1 MVIVRR
7 AVAAAAEATVDAMA
21 RGAREVTRGRTPRES
36 VAARRFEEGSG
47 PASEHKTN
55 ARRALKTQMFTQ
67 VLGKRVG
74 WFLRVAPAVVFLPPA
89 VFRRGRRASAR
100 ASHLSLA
107 HAESEPK
114 MSTSAELAAASAR
127 SGDAAPMDGERAPLL
142 RAGASPSSRGDARR
156 DRRGSQTHA
165 PSRGVLAALGALAAC
180 GIIAVV
186 YGASRAPPRARLSA
200 RGVARRALDA
210 RLGPR
215 DAGPRHAGCY
225 SPPSRDPHVPHARDV
240 PRGRDA
246 RTRALPPDLPAFAHA
261 LTKPQPLLPP
271 PSLAQAAASPRTPRR
286 SATRPR
292 PRSRDARSAAWAR
305 RARGSSGKI
314 SPRISS
320 VPPRS
325 RPRRSRRASPASRSP
340 TTASSSSC
348 AGAPPARGP
357 PRSARSRRMSWSSS

>member
-114 MSTSAELAAASAR
+114 MSTSAELAAASER
-127 SGDAAPMDGERAPLL
+127 SGDAAPMDGESAPLL

-186 YGASRAPPRARLSA
+186 YGASRAPLARA
-200 RGVARRALDA
+200 
-210 RLGPR
+210 
-215 DAGPRHAGCY
+215 
-225 SPPSRDPHVPHARDV
+225 
-240 PRGRDA
+240 
-246 RTRALPPDLPAFAHA
+246 
-261 LTKPQPLLPP
+261 
-271 PSLAQAAASPRTPRR
+271 
-286 SATRPR
+286 
-292 PRSRDARSAAWAR
+292 
-305 RARGSSGKI
+305 
-314 SPRISS
+314 
-320 VPPRS
+320 
-325 RPRRSRRASPASRSP
+325 SRRAASRGALSTPASVRATPVHGMPGVTPPPLGTHTSHTRATSRADATRERALSRP
-340 TTASSSSC
+340 TS
-348 AGAPPARGP
+348 
-357 PRSARSRRMSWSSS
+357 PRSLMR

>member
-47 PASEHKTN
+47 SASENKTN

-89 VFRRGRRASAR
+89 VFRRGRRVSAR

-114 MSTSAELAAASAR
+114 MRTSAELAAASAR

-142 RAGASPSSRGDARR
+142 RAGASATPSSRGDARR

-186 YGASRAPPRARLSA
+186 YGASRAPLARA
-200 RGVARRALDA
+200 
-210 RLGPR
+210 
-215 DAGPRHAGCY
+215 
-225 SPPSRDPHVPHARDV
+225 
-240 PRGRDA
+240 
-246 RTRALPPDLPAFAHA
+246 
-261 LTKPQPLLPP
+261 
-271 PSLAQAAASPRTPRR
+271 
-286 SATRPR
+286 
-292 PRSRDARSAAWAR
+292 
-305 RARGSSGKI
+305 
-314 SPRISS
+314 
-320 VPPRS
+320 
-325 RPRRSRRASPASRSP
+325 SRRAASRGALSTPASVRATPVHGMPGVTPPPLGTHTSHTRATSRADATRERALSRP
-340 TTASSSSC
+340 TS
-348 AGAPPARGP
+348 
-357 PRSARSRRMSWSSS
+357 PRSLTR

>member
-1 MVIVRR
+1 MVS
-7 AVAAAAEATVDAMA
+7 A
-21 RGAREVTRGRTPRES
+21 GC
-36 VAARRFEEGSG
+36 
-47 PASEHKTN
+47 
-55 ARRALKTQMFTQ
+55 
-67 VLGKRVG
+67 
-74 WFLRVAPAVVFLPPA
+74 PAVVFLPPA

-186 YGASRAPPRARLSA
+186 YGASRAPLARASRRAAS
-200 RGVARRALDA
+200 RGVLSTPASVRATPVH
-210 RLGPR
+210 GMP
-215 DAGPRHAGCY
+215 GVT
-225 SPPSRDPHVPHARDV
+225 PPSRDPHVPHARDV

-246 RTRALPPDLPAFAHA
+246 RTRALPPLPPRAFAHA
-261 LTKPQPLLPP
+261 LTKPRPLLPP

-325 RPRRSRRASPASRSP
+325 RPRRSRRASPGSRSP

>member
-47 PASEHKTN
+47 SASEHKTN
-55 ARRALKTQMFTQ
+55 ARRALRSDVHQTGKTR
-67 VLGKRVG
+67 RVVSAG
-74 WFLRVAPAVVFLPPA
+74 CRAVVFLPPA

-100 ASHLSLA
+100 PTHLSLA

-200 RGVARRALDA
+200 RGVARRPLDA

-225 SPPSRDPHVPHARDV
+225 SPSRDPHVPHARDI

-246 RTRALPPDLPAFAHA
+246 RTRALPPLSPRAFAHA
-261 LTKPQPLLPP
+261 LTKPRPLLPP
-271 PSLAQAAASPRTPRR
+271 PSLAQAAASPRPPRR

-357 PRSARSRRMSWSSS
+357 PRSARSRRTSWSSS

>member
-47 PASEHKTN
+47 SASEHKTN
-55 ARRALKTQMFTQ
+55 ARRALRSDVHQTGKTR
-67 VLGKRVG
+67 RVVSAG
-74 WFLRVAPAVVFLPPA
+74 CRAVVFLPPA

-100 ASHLSLA
+100 PTHLSLA

-186 YGASRAPPRARLSA
+186 YGASRAPPRARALGARRRAAPSRRPPRSA
-200 RGVARRALDA
+200 RRRSTACRVLLPPLSGPTRPTRARH
-210 RLGPR
+210 P
-215 DAGPRHAGCY
+215 
-225 SPPSRDPHVPHARDV
+225 
-240 PRGRDA
+240 A
-246 RTRALPPDLPAFAHA
+246 RTRRANARSPAPLSPRVRSRVNKAPSPPPS
-261 LTKPQPLLPP
+261 
-271 PSLAQAAASPRTPRR
+271 PSLAQAAASPRPPRR

-357 PRSARSRRMSWSSS
+357 PRSARSRRTSWSSS

>member
-47 PASEHKTN
+47 SASEHKTN
-55 ARRALKTQMFTQ
+55 ARRALRSDVHQTTGKTR
-67 VLGKRVG
+67 RVVSAG
-74 WFLRVAPAVVFLPPA
+74 CRAVVFLPPA

-100 ASHLSLA
+100 PTHLSLA

-186 YGASRAPPRARLSA
+186 YGASRAPLARA
-200 RGVARRALDA
+200 
-210 RLGPR
+210 
-215 DAGPRHAGCY
+215 
-225 SPPSRDPHVPHARDV
+225 
-240 PRGRDA
+240 
-246 RTRALPPDLPAFAHA
+246 
-261 LTKPQPLLPP
+261 
-271 PSLAQAAASPRTPRR
+271 
-286 SATRPR
+286 
-292 PRSRDARSAAWAR
+292 
-305 RARGSSGKI
+305 
-314 SPRISS
+314 
-320 VPPRS
+320 
-325 RPRRSRRASPASRSP
+325 SRRAASRGALSTPASVRATPVHGMPGVTPPPLGTHTSHTRATSRADATRERALSRP
-340 TTASSSSC
+340 TS
-348 AGAPPARGP
+348 
-357 PRSARSRRMSWSSS
+357 PRSLMR

>member
-47 PASEHKTN
+47 SASEHKTN
-55 ARRALKTQMFTQ
+55 ARRALRSDVHQTGKTR
-67 VLGKRVG
+67 RVVSAG
-74 WFLRVAPAVVFLPPA
+74 CRAVVLLPPA

-100 ASHLSLA
+100 PTHLSLA

-225 SPPSRDPHVPHARDV
+225 SPPSRDPHVPHARDI

-246 RTRALPPDLPAFAHA
+246 RTRALPPLSPRAFAHA
-261 LTKPQPLLPP
+261 LTKPRPLLPP
-271 PSLAQAAASPRTPRR
+271 PSLAQAAASPRPPRR

-314 SPRISS
+314 SPRVSS

-325 RPRRSRRASPASRSP
+325 RPRRSRRASPGSRSP

-348 AGAPPARGP
+348 AGAPLARGP
-357 PRSARSRRMSWSSS
+357 PRSARSRRTSWSSS

>member
-1 MVIVRR
+1 
-7 AVAAAAEATVDAMA
+7 
-21 RGAREVTRGRTPRES
+21 
-36 VAARRFEEGSG
+36 
-47 PASEHKTN
+47 
-55 ARRALKTQMFTQ
+55 
-67 VLGKRVG
+67 
-74 WFLRVAPAVVFLPPA
+74 
-89 VFRRGRRASAR
+89 
-100 ASHLSLA
+100 
-107 HAESEPK
+107 

-186 YGASRAPPRARLSA
+186 YGASRAPLARAS
-200 RGVARRALDA
+200 RRAASRGALSTPA
-210 RLGPR
+210 SVRATPVHGMP
-215 DAGPRHAGCY
+215 GVT
-225 SPPSRDPHVPHARDV
+225 PPSLGTHTSH
-240 PRGRDA
+240 RGRHPA
-246 RTRALPPDLPAFAHA
+246 RTRRANARSPAPPSPRS
-261 LTKPQPLLPP
+261 LTRQKPRPLLPP
-271 PSLAQAAASPRTPRR
+271 PSLAQAAASPRPPRR

-357 PRSARSRRMSWSSS
+357 PRSARSRRISWSSS

>member
-47 PASEHKTN
+47 SASEHKTN
-55 ARRALKTQMFTQ
+55 ARRALRSDVHQTTGKTR
-67 VLGKRVG
+67 RVVSAG
-74 WFLRVAPAVVFLPPA
+74 CRAVVFLPPA

-100 ASHLSLA
+100 PTHLSLA

-225 SPPSRDPHVPHARDV
+225 SPPSRDPHVPHARDI

-271 PSLAQAAASPRTPRR
+271 PSLAQAAASPRPPRR

-292 PRSRDARSAAWAR
+292 PRSRDARPAAWAR

-357 PRSARSRRMSWSSS
+357 PRNARSRRTSWSSS